1 MLFVGVQAFLSE
13 VDEVLLDALIRI
25 LYSQVKQ
32 LSGLAIGTM
41 RGMGGDG
48 FEDGR
53 CNSDKGSWMAVP
65 SRKRSVED
73 AYVIALTVALSGS

>member
-13 VDEVLLDALIRI
+13 VDEVLLEVLISVLFSRI
-25 LYSQVKQ
+25 EQ
-32 LSGLAIGTM
+32 LGGLAIATM